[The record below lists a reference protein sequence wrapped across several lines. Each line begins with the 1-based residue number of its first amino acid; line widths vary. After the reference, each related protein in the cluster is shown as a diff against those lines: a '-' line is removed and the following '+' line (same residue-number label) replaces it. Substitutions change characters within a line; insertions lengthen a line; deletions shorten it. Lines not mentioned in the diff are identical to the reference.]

1 MKQLLLPITLCLA
14 LASSLTSCIKEEAA
28 NAECDITSVDSLWLK
43 ANRYK
48 LHLAGNPTVT
58 NDRVDFYYNDT
69 TADLTAVAPEF
80 HLTDGA
86 TMVPAS
92 GTVRDFGTSKK
103 STPQT
108 YVVTAEDGVWSKNY
122 TVAFHYE
129 PQKAAFSFEHFA
141 LESYGRYYE
150 WFETDTTFTDAGA
163 VESIDT
169 LRYWATGNPGYAFTG
184 IGKDPTGYPT
194 AVGDGYEGRGV
205 VLTTRSTGS
214 FGANLPDPM
223 PIAAGNL
230 FIGEFM
236 TAYAVFYPREA
247 TLFGRPIVQGE
258 PGTFEGWYKYTPGE
272 VVTDNHL
279 NTLDGVRDSADIY
292 AVVYE
297 IDPDKFEPLNGDN
310 AQTSERIIA
319 IARLDDYGTPTEWT
333 HFSIPFRPMNGK
345 TFSQSRCDAGGYA
358 LAIVATSS
366 NQGAHFT
373 GAVGSQLCIDEL
385 RITWKS
391 AE

>member
-14 LASSLTSCIKEEAA
+14 LTATLTSCIKEEAA
-28 NAECDITSVDSLWLK
+28 NAECDITSIDSLWVK

-58 NDRVDFYYNDT
+58 NERVDFYYSERDV
-69 TADLTAVAPEF
+69 DLTAVAPEF

-86 TMVPAS
+86 TMTPAS
-92 GTVRDFGTSKK
+92 GTVRDFTS
-103 STPQT
+103 PQT
-108 YVVTAEDGVWSKNY
+108 YVVTAEDGQWNKNY
-122 TVAFHYE
+122 AVAFHYE
-129 PQKAAFSFEHFA
+129 PQKSAFSFEHFA
-141 LESYGRYYE
+141 LESMGRYYE
-150 WFETDTTFTDAGA
+150 WFETDTTFTDAGEIA
-163 VESIDT
+163 SIDT
-169 LRYWATGNPGYAFTG
+169 LRYWASGNPGYAFTG
-184 IGKDPTGYPT
+184 IGKTPADYPT

-214 FGANLPDPM
+214 FGASLPDPM

-258 PGTFEGWYKYTPGE
+258 PKTFEGYYKYTPGE
-272 VVTDNHL
+272 VVTDNHQ
-279 NTLDGVRDSADIY
+279 NVLDGVRDSADIY

-297 IDPDKFEPLNGDN
+297 IDPDNFVALNGDN
-310 AQTSERIIA
+310 AQTSDRIIA
-319 IARLDDYGTPTEWT
+319 IARLDDYGTPSEWT

-345 TFSQSRCDAGGYA
+345 VFSQSRCDAGGYA

-385 RITWKS
+385 RVTWKS
-391 AE
+391 EE

>member
-1 MKQLLLPITLCLA
+1 MNRLLLPISVALA
-14 LASSLTSCIKEEAA
+14 LCVSVLSSCIKEEAR

-43 ANRYK
+43 TNRYK
-48 LHLAGNPTVT
+48 LHLAGNPAVS
-58 NDRVDFYYNDT
+58 NERVDFYYNDST
-69 TADLTAVAPEF
+69 TDRTAVAPEF
-80 HLTDGA
+80 CLTPGA
-86 TMVPAS
+86 TIVPES
-92 GTVRDFGTSKK
+92 GTVRNFTS
-103 STPQT
+103 PQT
-108 YVVTAEDGVWSKNY
+108 YVVTAEDGVWHKNY

-129 PQKAAFSFEHFA
+129 PKKSKFSFEHYA
-141 LESYGRYYE
+141 LESFGRYYE
-150 WFETDTTFTDAGA
+150 WFETDTTFTDAGDIDK
-163 VESIDT
+163 IDT

-184 IGKDPTGYPT
+184 IAKDPTGFPT

-236 TAYAVFYPREA
+236 TAYAVFTPRKA
-247 TLFGRPIVQGE
+247 TRFGRQIVQGR
-258 PGTFEGWYKYTPGE
+258 PNTFEGYYKYTPGQT
-272 VVTDNHL
+272 VIDSHQNVL
-279 NTLDGVRDSADIY
+279 SGVRDSADIY

-297 IDPDKFEPLNGDN
+297 VNPDKFEPLDGDS
-310 AQTSERIIA
+310 AQTSKRIVA

-345 TFSQSRCDAGGYA
+345 TFSFERCYAGGYA

-366 NQGAHFT
+366 NEGAHFT
-373 GAVGSQLCIDEL
+373 GAVGSQLFIDEL
-385 RITWKS
+385 RVTWKG
-391 AE
+391 EEE